1 MTWLKKYGI
10 ALAIL
15 LAIIALVT
23 WAVVGQLSKPER
35 APVRID
41 PKPAEVIEK
50 EITAEPDAEKS
61 VETNVPK
68 EKAPE

>member
-1 MTWLKKYGI
+1 MTWLKNYGI

-15 LAIIALVT
+15 LAIIVVTT
-23 WAVVGQLSKPER
+23 WAVVGQLSKPDREP
-35 APVRID
+35 A
-41 PKPAEVIEK
+41 KPDTDTAKVEK

-68 EKAPE
+68 DKKPE